1 MSGLAR
7 HKVASSIWN
16 RFIDKTTGMSDD
28 EISEWVKNNYP
39 NGEIKSKK
47 DRFGKTV
54 WFVDVSSINL
64 AFPTGE

>member
-1 MSGLAR
+1 
-7 HKVASSIWN
+7 
-16 RFIDKTTGMSDD
+16 MSDD

-64 AFPTGE
+64 AFPTGD